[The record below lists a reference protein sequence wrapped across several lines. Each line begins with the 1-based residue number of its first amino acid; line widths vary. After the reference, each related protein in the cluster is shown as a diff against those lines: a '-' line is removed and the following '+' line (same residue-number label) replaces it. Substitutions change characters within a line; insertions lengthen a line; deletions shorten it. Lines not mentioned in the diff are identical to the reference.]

1 MRDYLIPLML
11 QACHQGEEHPR
22 TWAGQKIIERTG
34 QPCSLITVVIRI
46 PSATKTQ
53 PDQKQ
58 LREERVCFSTELSG
72 RSPSQKQGRV
82 GTETENM
89 AEHYLLAPHRLLKLF
104 SDTAQ
109 DTRPSTA
116 PTHSGLGP
124 LESIINQN
132 NAVQNNPQASLMEA
146 SSHSWFPPPR
156 EAWVELTETN
166 QYHYQMPSPL
176 CTLSI

>member
-1 MRDYLIPLML
+1 MSDYLIPFML

-22 TWAGQKIIERTG
+22 TWACQRVIERTG

-72 RSPSQKQGRV
+72 RTPSQKQGRV
-82 GTETENM
+82 GTQCKNWNR
-89 AEHYLLAPHRLLKLF
+89 EHGGTLPACSPLLAPHRLLNLF
-104 SDTAQ
+104 SHTAQ

-124 LESIINQN
+124 LESINQN
-132 NAVQNNPQASLMEA
+132 NAAQNSPQASLMEA
-146 SSHSWFPPPR
+146 SLHSWFPPPR
-156 EAWVELTETN
+156 EA
-166 QYHYQMPSPL
+166 
-176 CTLSI
+176 